1 MSLLGH
7 TPLDRLMSLMYR
19 GLCLQVFVL
28 LFIFVKRQIM
38 RFAMKSRRGPHVP
51 LGHNAPK
58 ELRQEIDSGLSK
70 VQEIRFEPRL
80 LSEQDDRLQ
89 SCYDYLYRMRALDAI
104 RDSGKSS
111 PCNSIASVPLLAPTW
126 ARTRNTSTTATLEAA
141 LPMQSKGNYSKSQSE

>member
-1 MSLLGH
+1 MRSDSPLSSVNVVLVMAYGSL
-7 TPLDRLMSLMYR
+7 
-19 GLCLQVFVL
+19 VFVL

-58 ELRQEIDSGLSK
+58 ELRQEIDCGLSK

-89 SCYDYLYRMRALDAI
+89 KNIYNTV
-104 RDSGKSS
+104 
-111 PCNSIASVPLLAPTW
+111 PC
-126 ARTRNTSTTATLEAA
+126 
-141 LPMQSKGNYSKSQSE
+141 

>member
-1 MSLLGH
+1 MRSDSPLSSVNVVLVMAYGSL
-7 TPLDRLMSLMYR
+7 
-19 GLCLQVFVL
+19 VFVL

-58 ELRQEIDSGLSK
+58 ELRQEIDSRLSK

-80 LSEQDDRLQ
+80 LSEQDDRLL
-89 SCYDYLYRMRALDAI
+89 SGGCYDYLYRMRALDAI

-111 PCNSIASVPLLAPTW
+111 PAVSPWPVHLTVIISVQQHPLLGHYVVTMVYLS
-126 ARTRNTSTTATLEAA
+126 N
-141 LPMQSKGNYSKSQSE
+141 KGCS